1 MTKENGMGMT
11 LVKSALRYRPVGGH
25 VFVRE
30 VKRPTSRGGILMPD
44 SVESTLCEG
53 IVLLTGPGR
62 LQKDAKS
69 NEDRI
74 SPNCA
79 KGDRVVY
86 TRHAAICLDD
96 ESPDIFLVGE
106 DSIIAIRTEVES
118 G

>member
-1 MTKENGMGMT
+1 MGLTLTK
-11 LVKSALRYRPVGGH
+11 SQLRYRPVGGH

-30 VKRPTSRGGILMPD
+30 YKKAASRGGILMPD

-53 IVLLTGPGR
+53 LVILTGPGR
-62 LQKDAKS
+62 LQRNAKT

-74 SPNCA
+74 SPNVK

-86 TRHAAICLDD
+86 TRHAAIALDD
-96 ESPDIFLVGE
+96 EAPDIFLVGE
-106 DSIIAIRTEVES
+106 DSIIAVRDELGVIAN